1 MFSQIFN
8 IFYEGKQTTKKNV
21 SACFF
26 FFIIYIK
33 LSAVV
38 QFVVQ
43 DAQQIK
49 TKQTLFIEIFKILL
63 LLLITI

>member
-1 MFSQIFN
+1 MKGN
-8 IFYEGKQTTKKNV
+8 KQQKKNV

-49 TKQTLFIEIFKILL
+49 TKQTLFIEILKILL

>member
-1 MFSQIFN
+1 MKGN
-8 IFYEGKQTTKKNV
+8 KQQKKNV

-33 LSAVV
+33 LSAVLIVV

-49 TKQTLFIEIFKILL
+49 TKQTLFIEILKILL